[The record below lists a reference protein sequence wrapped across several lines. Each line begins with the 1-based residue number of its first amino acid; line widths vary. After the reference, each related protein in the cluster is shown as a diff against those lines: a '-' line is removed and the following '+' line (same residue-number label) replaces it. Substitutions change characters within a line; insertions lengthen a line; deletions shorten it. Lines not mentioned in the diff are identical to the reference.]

1 MNIQKIAREGLR
13 STGKLFSPRGTQEDP
28 SAALEALWPDAGG
41 SCILDRGEA
50 WKTAQVDLSIIIPC
64 YNNAPYLRGCLD
76 SVLGQETSY
85 SFEAVVIDDGSVD
98 ETPDILNAYADDP
111 RVRPLRQKNKGHSG
125 ARNAGLEICRG
136 KYLLFHD
143 SDDALLPGSVE
154 ALLRCAFQTDA
165 DIAIGGYVCKDAAGN
180 ITPGKTF
187 PAGPV
192 TDRESIPGMTCG
204 KAFRRSLWGKLQFPM
219 GYWYE
224 DSVISQIL
232 LPMARR
238 IYAIDTPV
246 FAYLL
251 NPQGVS
257 AASQGRPKALE
268 SLYVTR
274 RLLKERACFGL
285 SYDADTYTH
294 FLHMVLL
301 TYHRTRLLPKT
312 VPYAVFRCQQQ
323 LQSAYFSGIPAPK
336 IYASLAEGLEK
347 GHFRQYL
354 WLCETLWLKNRMG
367 G

>member
-1 MNIQKIAREGLR
+1 M
-13 STGKLFSPRGTQEDP
+13 
-28 SAALEALWPDAGG
+28 
-41 SCILDRGEA
+41 
-50 WKTAQVDLSIIIPC
+50 DLSIIIPC

-76 SVLGQETSY
+76 SVLGQKTGY
-85 SFEAVVIDDGSVD
+85 SFEAVVIDDGSTD
-98 ETPDILNAYADDP
+98 ETPEILKAYAANP
-111 RVRPLRQKNKGHSG
+111 RVRLLRQENQGHSG
-125 ARNAGLEICRG
+125 ARNAGLSVCRG

-143 SDDALLPGSVE
+143 SDDTLLPGSIQ
-154 ALLRCAFQTDA
+154 ALLDCAFQNDA

-180 ITPGKTF
+180 VTPGKTYS
-187 PAGPV
+187 AGPV
-192 TDRESIPGMTCG
+192 TDRERIPGMTCG
-204 KAFRRSLWGKLQFPM
+204 KAFRRRSWAKLQFPL

-238 IYAIDTPV
+238 IYAIDAPV

-257 AASQGRPKALE
+257 AASQGRPKSLE

-274 RLLKERACFGL
+274 RLLKEREFFGL
-285 SYDADTYTH
+285 RYDQDAYTH

-301 TYHRTRLLPKT
+301 TYHRTRLLPKD
-312 VPYAVFRCQQQ
+312 VPYAVFLCQRQ
-323 LQSAYFSGIPAPK
+323 LQSTYFSGVSAPK
-336 IYASLAEGLEK
+336 SYASLAESLEK
-347 GHFRQYL
+347 GRFRNYL

>member
-1 MNIQKIAREGLR
+1 MNVPKIAREGLR
-13 STGKLFSPRGTQEDP
+13 SVGKLFSPKGAQEDT
-28 SAALEALWPDAGG
+28 LEALWPDRGG
-41 SCILDRGEA
+41 SCIRNRGKSWLE
-50 WKTAQVDLSIIIPC
+50 AQVDLSIIIPC

-76 SVLGQETSY
+76 SVLGQKTAY
-85 SFEAVVIDDGSVD
+85 SFEAVVIDDGSTD
-98 ETPDILNAYADDP
+98 ETPEILKTYAANP
-111 RVRPLRQKNKGHSG
+111 RVRLLRQENQGHSG
-125 ARNAGLEICRG
+125 ARNAGLSVCRG

-143 SDDALLPGSVE
+143 SDDTLLPGSIQ
-154 ALLRCAFQTDA
+154 ALLDCAFQNDA

-180 ITPGKTF
+180 VTPGKTYS
-187 PAGPV
+187 AGPV
-192 TDRESIPGMTCG
+192 TDRERIPGMTCG
-204 KAFRRSLWGKLQFPM
+204 KAFRRSLWAKLQFPL

-238 IYAIDTPV
+238 IYAIDAPV

-257 AASQGRPKALE
+257 ATSQGRPKSLE

-274 RLLKERACFGL
+274 RLLKEREFFGL
-285 SYDADTYTH
+285 RYDQDAYTH

-301 TYHRTRLLPKT
+301 TYHRTRLLSKD
-312 VPYAVFRCQQQ
+312 VPYAVFLCQRQ
-323 LQSAYFSGIPAPK
+323 LQSTYFSGVSAPK
-336 IYASLAEGLEK
+336 SYASLAESLEK
-347 GHFRQYL
+347 GRFRNYL